1 MALPLT
7 EPRPPGVTPVR
18 EPWPGVLYFAVVFG
32 TGFVLGPIR
41 MLWLVPRVGARTA
54 ELLEAP
60 LMLVAIVFLARWVV
74 RRCRVPA
81 TLAARLRT
89 GLVALALLVVAELSL
104 AFALQGLTPLAYLA
118 SRDPVSGPVYL
129 ASVLFFAIAPVVV
142 ARR

>member
-1 MALPLT
+1 MRRPGAARGGYLLAMALPPN
-7 EPRPPGVTPVR
+7 EERPPGVAPVR

-60 LMLVAIVFLARWVV
+60 VMLVAIVLLARWVV

-81 TLAARLRT
+81 TLAAAVRQRMLHRVDAPAFMIQQRIVQHAAN
-89 GLVALALLVVAELSL
+89 GEFAVIFRGSQLVFV
-104 AFALQGLTPLAYLA
+104 
-118 SRDPVSGPVYL
+118 
-129 ASVLFFAIAPVVV
+129 
-142 ARR
+142 